1 MLHAPSRWQ
10 YLDWAI
16 EMKNSVKTLLVL
28 PTIALLAGL
37 SGCASGQPPVVEKM
51 DAVTAVTITHS
62 RTPLILSPE
71 TPYDRDAARDYVQI
85 GAIEVNRMG
94 ALRYFLWLGIARV
107 DDLAEA
113 QNPPAGFESI
123 ELLAGG
129 ERIKLDVSGW
139 SPAAIGAGEP
149 VYKKLFRE
157 SADAYYETG
166 LDTIQA
172 LAATDDLK
180 LYTTG
185 TDATEFV
192 LLYKQDTAKD
202 DLAEFVQAVLQ

>member
-1 MLHAPSRWQ
+1 MTGHRIRRVAMPL
-10 YLDWAI
+10 I
-16 EMKNSVKTLLVL
+16 VVL
-28 PTIALLAGL
+28 ASLTA
-37 SGCASGQPPVVEKM
+37 CATSQPPVVEKM

-71 TPYDRDAARDYVQI
+71 TPYDRDAVRDYVQI

-94 ALRYFLWLGIARV
+94 TLRYFLWLGIARV

-139 SPAAIGAGEP
+139 TPAAIGAGEP
-149 VYKKLFRE
+149 VYKKLFHE
-157 SADAYYETG
+157 AADAYYETG

-172 LAATDDLK
+172 LATADDLK
-180 LYTTG
+180 LYTAG
-185 TDATEFV
+185 ADATEFV
-192 LLYKQDTAKD
+192 LLYKQDTAKS